1 MKIRNA
7 QETDL
12 PKIIEI
18 YNNSIP
24 SRLATAD
31 TQPISVESRLNW
43 YQKHTPNHHPLW
55 VIEIEKTIASTDKKY
70 PKITG
75 WLGFQPFYGRPAYH
89 KTAEIS
95 LYISPQYHRQGMG
108 QKILTHAINQSPKL
122 GLKNL
127 LGFIF
132 AHNQPSLKLFQKN
145 GFQEWG
151 YLPKVAEM
159 DGIERDLAIL
169 GYRVIDPS

>member
-1 MKIRNA
+1 MNIRNA
-7 QETDL
+7 QEIDL
-12 PKIIEI
+12 AKIIEI

-31 TQPISVESRLNW
+31 TQPISVESRLDW
-43 YQKHTPNHHPLW
+43 YKKHTPNHYPLW
-55 VIEIEKTIASTDKKY
+55 VIEIEKTIPPTAQKS
-70 PKITG
+70 IEIAG

-95 LYISPQYHRQGMG
+95 LYISPPYHRQGMG
-108 QKILTHAINQSPKL
+108 QKLLSHGIEKSPNL
-122 GLKNL
+122 GIKNL

-132 AHNQPSLKLFQKN
+132 SHNQPSLNLFKKN

-169 GYRVIDPS
+169 GYTITD

>member
-7 QETDL
+7 KETDL
-12 PKIIEI
+12 PEIIKI

-43 YQKHTPNHHPLW
+43 YKQHTINHHPLW
-55 VIEIEKTIASTDKKY
+55 VIEIEKTIPSTDIKSQE
-70 PKITG
+70 IAG
-75 WLGFQPFYGRPAYH
+75 WLGLQSFYGRPAYD

-95 LYISPQYHRQGMG
+95 LYISSQYHRQGMG
-108 QKILTHAINQSPKL
+108 EKLLTHAINQSPNL

-132 AHNQPSLKLFQKN
+132 AHNQPSLKLFQKK

-169 GYRVIDPS
+169 GYRVIEPN